1 MADQERRSID
11 EIVPERQDPDVVPEV
26 VLPGSAGAFVPQ
38 AGIGREGPLGG
49 APLSEG
55 ELALENERKA
65 QRTPTAR
72 G

>member
-1 MADQERRSID
+1 MADQTSRSID

-38 AGIGREGPLGG
+38 AGIGREGPLGE
-49 APLSEG
+49 AALSEG
-55 ELALENERKA
+55 ESALEHERKA